1 MGTDGLSP
9 STRNDVSA
17 RLSEF
22 APHVYTLAMAAEVM
36 VEHGATL
43 WVGSDG
49 PSTYRAGGFV
59 AVARSRRGRSGAGDL
74 VDAGRAGRPDDRQ
87 ERSACGRT
95 GCANGAARSGPG
107 EPTRCGRGRTRGGPA
122 TGALR
127 PWPVPERSWRSRR
140 GRSGPCPASRP
151 RSGGGR
157 ADDLALAAEHPAA
170 AKGGFAWRRPR
181 HSLKGRQDAQAVER
195 SGLRLRLLRQQARA
209 GDIRLL
215 FGDESEALTLPY
227 LAHAWAKRGADLRVE
242 APGQARRRALL
253 GALDAATGRLIVAT
267 SASKRSAD
275 FIGLLERLD
284 RELAPP
290 AGAPAKP
297 TVLVL
302 DNGPIHTSRATAK
315 ALAARPWLTIEWLP
329 KYAPELNDIERSWRD
344 LKRHHLAHQTFASVD
359 HLDTQIH
366 HAVAAMNHERMPSPC
381 PELQMAR
388 FAKLG

>member
-1 MGTDGLSP
+1 MD
-9 STRNDVSA
+9 
-17 RLSEF
+17 F
-22 APHVYTLAMAAEVM
+22 APPQSRDRAA
-36 VEHGATL
+36 G
-43 WVGSDG
+43 W
-49 PSTYRAGGFV
+49 
-59 AVARSRRGRSGAGDL
+59 
-74 VDAGRAGRPDDRQ
+74 
-87 ERSACGRT
+87 
-95 GCANGAARSGPG
+95 
-107 EPTRCGRGRTRGGPA
+107 
-122 TGALR
+122 
-127 PWPVPERSWRSRR
+127 
-140 GRSGPCPASRP
+140 
-151 RSGGGR
+151 
-157 ADDLALAAEHPAA
+157 ADDLTLAAEHPLA

-215 FGDESEALTLPY
+215 FGDEFEALTLPY

-253 GALDAATGRLIVAT
+253 GALDAATGHLIVAT

-290 AGAPAKP
+290 AGALVKP

-344 LKRHHLAHQTFASVD
+344 LKRHHLAHQTFTSVD

-381 PELQMAR
+381 PKLQMA
-388 FAKLG
+388 A